1 MQVEIL
7 RLDHNGRGIGKID
20 GKTVFVPNALPGEIV
35 TLKNIVDKKRY
46 MEAEVEE
53 YLQTSSKR
61 VNPICPYFGICGGC
75 DLMHLSHQDQLHY
88 KQDKVR
94 DMMERYAKIDT
105 NIIKPIVSCN
115 ELAYR
120 NKVTF
125 HVREK
130 CGFFAKKSYEVVP
143 IDHCFL
149 MDDEMNSVFELIKK
163 EIPLEVIST
172 FVLRHSIRR
181 GEMMVLFTLKES
193 KDLLPYVETLKKQ
206 VTSIYAYYDG
216 QYHLL
221 YGKKYM
227 SEQLQ
232 DFVFDISPSAFFQ
245 VNTVVA
251 EKMYEQAR
259 KYLNPSKEDILL
271 DLYCG
276 TGTIGL
282 TMSPYV
288 SRVIGVE
295 VNESSVQDANRNK
308 ERNGISNA
316 IFYHAKVS
324 DVIEDLDGAL
334 VVVDPP
340 RAGLDTKTIQE
351 LKKIKP
357 KRMTYISCDPMT
369 LARDLKL
376 LASDFEVV
384 EITPFDMFPET
395 DDVENVVLLKRK

>member
-61 VNPICPYFGICGGC
+61 VKPICPYFGICGGC

-115 ELAYR
+115 ELEYR

-149 MDDEMNSVFELIKK
+149 MDEEMNSVFELIKK
-163 EIPLEVIST
+163 EV
-172 FVLRHSIRR
+172 
-181 GEMMVLFTLKES
+181 
-193 KDLLPYVETLKKQ
+193 
-206 VTSIYAYYDG
+206 
-216 QYHLL
+216 
-221 YGKKYM
+221 
-227 SEQLQ
+227 
-232 DFVFDISPSAFFQ
+232 
-245 VNTVVA
+245 
-251 EKMYEQAR
+251 
-259 KYLNPSKEDILL
+259 
-271 DLYCG
+271 
-276 TGTIGL
+276 
-282 TMSPYV
+282 
-288 SRVIGVE
+288 
-295 VNESSVQDANRNK
+295 
-308 ERNGISNA
+308 
-316 IFYHAKVS
+316 
-324 DVIEDLDGAL
+324 
-334 VVVDPP
+334 
-340 RAGLDTKTIQE
+340 
-351 LKKIKP
+351 
-357 KRMTYISCDPMT
+357 
-369 LARDLKL
+369 
-376 LASDFEVV
+376 
-384 EITPFDMFPET
+384 
-395 DDVENVVLLKRK
+395 

>member
-1 MQVEIL
+1 MRVEIV
-7 RLDHNGRGIGKID
+7 RLDHNGRGIAKIE
-20 GKTVFVPNALPGEIV
+20 GKTVFIPNALPGEVV

-46 MEAEVEE
+46 MEAEVEA
-53 YLQTSSKR
+53 YLQTSSSR
-61 VNPICPYFGICGGC
+61 VKPICPYFGTCGGC
-75 DLMHLSHQDQLHY
+75 DLMHLSHQDQLCF
-88 KQDKVR
+88 KQNKIR
-94 DMMERYAKIDT
+94 DMMERYAKIET

-143 IDHCFL
+143 INFCYL
-149 MDDEMNSVFELIKK
+149 IDEKMNHVLELIKK

-172 FVLRHSIRR
+172 FVLRHSLRR
-181 GEMMVLFTLKES
+181 GEMMVIFTLKEA
-193 KDLLPYVETLKKQ
+193 KNLLPYVEKLKKQ

-259 KYLNPSKEDILL
+259 KYLNPSKDDILL

-295 VNESSVQDANRNK
+295 VNASAIQDANRNK
-308 ERNGISNA
+308 EQNGISNA
-316 IFYHAKVS
+316 IFYHGKVS

-340 RAGLDTKTIQE
+340 RAGLDKKTIRE
-351 LKKIKP
+351 LKKIGP

-369 LARDLKL
+369 LARDLKEL
-376 LASDFEVV
+376 STDFEVV